1 MGDLMEEKKITDDV
15 SIEIYDESLQGAS
28 IVCHYC
34 DGPAGMEGS
43 RMMLL
48 RENDDGPMY
57 WCTGCGYVLDD
68 GVAMAVRLNE
78 VNI

>member
-1 MGDLMEEKKITDDV
+1 MKEKKITEDV
-15 SIEIYDESLQGAS
+15 SIETYDDLTPYEPD

-34 DGPAGMEGS
+34 DGVNGMGGS
-43 RMMLL
+43 RLMLR
-48 RENDDGPMY
+48 RENENGPMY
-57 WCTGCGYVLDD
+57 WCTGCGYTLDE